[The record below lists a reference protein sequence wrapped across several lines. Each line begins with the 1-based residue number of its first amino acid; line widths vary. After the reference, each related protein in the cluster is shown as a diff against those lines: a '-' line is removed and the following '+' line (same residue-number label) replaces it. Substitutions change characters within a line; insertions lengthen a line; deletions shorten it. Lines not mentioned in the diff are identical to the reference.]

1 MFKLFSLLFI
11 LIFMKNVFA
20 GKDFNF
26 ANELYKTNNYD
37 SAIEL
42 YEKLV
47 SQGTESPELYYNL
60 GNSYFRVGK
69 LGLSILNLEK
79 AYRLSPF
86 DEDIKHNL
94 DFVNSRITDKVE
106 PLPKFFLFEWWEN
119 FSALFSIN
127 GWSYIGYSFY
137 LVTLILIMLFIFN
150 RSGNAKRKLFFSILF
165 TSILLF
171 ISILIISSK
180 WFYDSSNIFAV
191 ITDQRVQVKNAPDE
205 KGSDLFII
213 HDGLKIKL
221 EDSVDEWAKV
231 KLLDGKV
238 GWIKKNQFSRI

>member
-11 LIFMKNVFA
+11 LIFMNNVFA
-20 GKDFNF
+20 GKDFNL
-26 ANELYKTNNYD
+26 ANELYKAKNFD

-42 YEKLV
+42 YEKLL

-69 LGLSILNLEK
+69 LGQSILNLEK
-79 AYRLSPF
+79 AHRLSPF

-119 FSALFSIN
+119 FSALLSIN
-127 GWSYIGYSFY
+127 GWSYIGYSLY
-137 LVTLILIMLFIFN
+137 IVTLILIMLFIFN
-150 RSGNAKRKLFFSILF
+150 RSGNAKRKLFFSVLF
-165 TSILLF
+165 TSILLL

-180 WFYDSSNIFAV
+180 WFYDSSNIFAI
-191 ITDQRVQVKNAPDE
+191 ITDQRVQVKNSPDE

-213 HDGLKIKL
+213 HDGLKIKI
-221 EDSVDEWAKV
+221 EDSVDEWAKI
-231 KLLDGKV
+231 KLSDGKV
-238 GWIKKNQFSRI
+238 GWIKKNQFSQI